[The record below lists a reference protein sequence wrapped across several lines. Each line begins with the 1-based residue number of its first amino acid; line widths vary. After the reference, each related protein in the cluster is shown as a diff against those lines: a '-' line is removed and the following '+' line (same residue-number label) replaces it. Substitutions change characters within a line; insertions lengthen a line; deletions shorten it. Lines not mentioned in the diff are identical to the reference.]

1 MYKQKNHPA
10 IFIQRTML
18 RLEKC
23 QNSQIA
29 ANEAGSLEVPG
40 KSQVGKDGNAM
51 FCFQKNTFS

>member
-1 MYKQKNHPA
+1 M
-10 IFIQRTML
+10 F